1 MSLIVKNQKIFEN
14 KIDIAVSGLPFE
26 VLLQAMVLSSNLEL
40 NSVLDEVFSKLIEML
55 SNFLANISVNDTW
68 QI

>member
-1 MSLIVKNQKIFEN
+1 MSLIEKNQKIFEN

-55 SNFLANISVNDTW
+55 SNFLANISVNDT
-68 QI
+68 

>member
-26 VLLQAMVLSSNLEL
+26 VLLQAMVLSSNDYVTEIAH
-40 NSVLDEVFSKLIEML
+40 SSHVFYH
-55 SNFLANISVNDTW
+55 NDIVPEW
-68 QI
+68 VFGQKI

>member
-55 SNFLANISVNDTW
+55 SNFLANISVNDT
-68 QI
+68 